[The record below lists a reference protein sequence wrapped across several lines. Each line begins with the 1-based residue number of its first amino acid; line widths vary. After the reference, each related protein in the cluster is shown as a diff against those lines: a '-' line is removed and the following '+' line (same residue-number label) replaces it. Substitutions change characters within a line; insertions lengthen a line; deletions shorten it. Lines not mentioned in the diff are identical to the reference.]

1 MDSLNV
7 CRIIHQDTG
16 ETRIPLS
23 DIAREMVNG
32 TTKEQIQEAF
42 HVLVALEY
50 LGDDGD
56 YDYMNYDGNL
66 KEILTEFKNNL

>member
-1 MDSLNV
+1 
-7 CRIIHQDTG
+7 
-16 ETRIPLS
+16 
-23 DIAREMVNG
+23 MVNG